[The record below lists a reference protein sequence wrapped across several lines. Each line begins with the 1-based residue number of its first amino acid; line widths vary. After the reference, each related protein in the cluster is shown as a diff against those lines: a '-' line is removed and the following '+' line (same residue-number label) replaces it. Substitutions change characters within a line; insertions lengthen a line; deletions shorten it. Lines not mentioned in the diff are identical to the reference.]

1 MVLCVPCFKIF
12 ISHFREGVKV
22 STATAE
28 FLRRWRNCSTWTS
41 PNKMKEIT
49 KDYADDLLG
58 MGYQEEWIRRVIDN
72 ALKGYE
78 RLLFWVEKGETRRHK
93 RSRDTETS
101 RRHKKLFGK
110 TNWYQDRK
118 NREGDQ

>member
-1 MVLCVPCFKIF
+1 MIF
-12 ISHFREGVKV
+12 
-22 STATAE
+22 
-28 FLRRWRNCSTWTS
+28 W
-41 PNKMKEIT
+41 
-49 KDYADDLLG
+49 
-58 MGYQEEWIRRVIDN
+58 EEWIKRIIDN

-78 RLLFWVEKGETRRHK
+78 RLLFWVEMGETRRHK

-118 NREGDQ
+118 SKEESQQPNPDKIGKSKDTKKGAKEEKQVVVMFIPIFFNLWGACPTLINVLLKIIK